1 MTIRLGEKRSQPD
14 GFAEEAQD
22 WIIVIQTCGEF
33 WSREQAC
40 GSGSTGQYLIS
51 QRGIPMLQFIMDQNL
66 LLYVCGAA
74 CVMGVISQF
83 LLKHLYG
90 KLTLETQDTGEPKGK
105 FMRQMQQRFRNCRHL
120 NEKVNDIQ
128 AFAERSMLDYEFLK
142 MNLHQ
147 WNRMG
152 KEALA
157 VCLLSCS
164 LGLWLLYRNGAAVTL
179 QTSYSR
185 AAMLSVLLI
194 GLAYGMTDN
203 QYRHRSLKTRLMDYL
218 ENTGAVKE
226 YQEVD
231 FQEQA
236 STESRAAVG
245 MQEAAAETA
254 SAISIGRRLRK
265 KGPEP
270 ESKAQRD
277 KRELK
282 EHLGRNRQGL
292 QEMAAA
298 GEENQREQSRSFLQQ
313 MDPQEKEQI
322 LREVL
327 REFL

>member
-1 MTIRLGEKRSQPD
+1 MTIRLGKKRSQPE
-14 GFAEEAQD
+14 GFGKETQD
-22 WIIVIQTCGEF
+22 WIMVIRKCGDIRG
-33 WSREQAC
+33 REQAC
-40 GSGSTGQYLIS
+40 GGGSTGQYLIS

-90 KLTLETQDTGEPKGK
+90 KLILETQDTGEPKGK
-105 FMRQMQQRFRNCRHL
+105 FMRQMQQRFKNCRHL
-120 NEKVNDIQ
+120 NEKVNDISS
-128 AFAERSMLDYEFLK
+128 FAERSMLDYEFLK

-185 AAMLSVLLI
+185 AAILSTLLI

-231 FQEQA
+231 FPEQESAGVQVSA
-236 STESRAAVG
+236 G

-282 EHLGRNRQGL
+282 EHLGKNRQGF

-298 GEENQREQSRSFLQQ
+298 GEGTQREQSRSILQQ